1 MELSVVIPTRDRPE
15 RLLETLSALVS
26 AADPALDWE
35 AVVVD
40 DGGTTV
46 SLEPA
51 RALAKETGA
60 PLRFL
65 SQPSRGPA
73 AARNRGAR
81 DARGRVL
88 VFLDDDMVTAPGF
101 LGRHLRSV
109 DANPGCWIVGRI
121 THPEALRATPF
132 GRYRHARWEEFHDQ
146 HAPRGLQETD
156 GISAANLALP
166 AADLE
171 RLHGFDEG
179 FALAGC
185 EDREL
190 ALRAQAAGIRI
201 LYDPENVALHQDWAT
216 TLPRYCERQRSYAIS
231 DVRLWRRHG
240 SSSPRAAL
248 ITASTPV
255 SRADGPRRVLRKLV
269 RRALA
274 TVPGR
279 ALLLGLASASE
290 RVLPDRPLTRR
301 LYEAAVSVA
310 IFRGVRDGLLRYPEA
325 SSRP

>member
-15 RLLETLSALVS
+15 RLQETLRALVCG
-26 AADPALDWE
+26 AEAGLAWE
-35 AVVVD
+35 ALVVD
-40 DGGTTV
+40 DGGAPA

-51 RALAKETGA
+51 RALARETGA
-60 PLRFL
+60 PLRLL
-65 SQPSRGPA
+65 SQPPGGPA

-81 DARGRVL
+81 AALGRVL
-88 VFLDDDMVTAPGF
+88 VFLDDDMVTSPGF
-101 LGRHLRSV
+101 LARHLASV

-121 THPEALRATPF
+121 THPDALRATPF
-132 GRYRHARWEEFHDQ
+132 GRYRHARWEEFHEA
-146 HAPRGLQETD
+146 HAPRGLQPTA

-166 AADLE
+166 AADLA
-171 RLHGFDEG
+171 RLGGFDEG

-190 ALRAQAAGIRI
+190 ALRAEAAGVRI

-240 SSSPRAAL
+240 SAAPRAAL
-248 ITASTPV
+248 IAASAPA
-255 SRADGPRRVLRKLV
+255 SRADGPRRLLRKLV

-274 TVPGR
+274 TAPGR
-279 ALLLGLASASE
+279 ASLLGLASASE
-290 RVLPDRPLTRR
+290 RLLPDRALTHR

-310 IFRGVRDGLLRYPEA
+310 IFRGVRDGLVRYPDA
-325 SSRP
+325 R

>member
-1 MELSVVIPTRDRPE
+1 VIPTRDRPE
-15 RLLETLSALVS
+15 RLLETLTALVS
-26 AADPALDWE
+26 AADPGLAWE

-40 DGGTTV
+40 DGGAPA

-51 RALAKETGA
+51 RALARETGA
-60 PLRFL
+60 PLRL
-65 SQPSRGPA
+65 VSQQQRGPA

-81 DARGRVL
+81 EAGGRVL
-88 VFLDDDMVTAPGF
+88 VFLDDDMVTTPGF

-132 GRYRHARWEEFHDQ
+132 GRYRHARWEEFHDA
-146 HAPRGLQETD
+146 HAPRGLQSTG

-166 AADLE
+166 ATDLA
-171 RLHGFDEG
+171 RLGGFDEG

-240 SSSPRAAL
+240 SASPRAAL
-248 ITASTPV
+248 ITAATPV
-255 SRADGPRRVLRKLV
+255 SLADGPRRALRKLV
-269 RRALA
+269 RRTLA
-274 TVPGR
+274 TPPGR

-290 RVLPDRPLTRR
+290 RVLPDSPVTRR

-310 IFRGVRDGLLRYPEA
+310 IFRGVRDGLVRYPDA
-325 SSRP
+325 SPPA